1 MNISEKS
8 KRTYLFLGL
17 LFSTTLI
24 IAQEVVTAPVA
35 SPVAPASAPIY
46 EQLGVS
52 STTLFTVM
60 TIFTFLL
67 LAFMMSMANST
78 KNILK
83 YKQDLSKKNNTPKVL
98 LALVGL
104 FASSQAIAAP
114 TVAGE
119 SLIPF
124 SDTVF
129 WTYIAV
135 DIVLIMFI
143 IYFAGIVKGSIS
155 DVIVLRKMFRW
166 KKLGKTLTNYVPIEE
181 EASILLDHDYDG
193 IKELDNQLPPWWKY
207 GFYITI
213 VWAFVYFFYYQV
225 LEIGP
230 LQQAEYE
237 LEMEEG
243 ERQMAE
249 YKSLHPEMITAE
261 TAELLT
267 DAATLSAGREVFETY
282 CISCHMEKGMGG
294 VGPNLTDPFW
304 MYGSDITSVF
314 TTISEGKPQN
324 GMAAWKN
331 LLAADKIQAVSS
343 YVLQLDYIAP
353 PIGKEPQGTEE

>member
-1 MNISEKS
+1 MNISEKA
-8 KRTYLFLGL
+8 KKTYLFLGL
-17 LFSTTLI
+17 LFSTSLI
-24 IAQEVVTAPVA
+24 MAQDVVTAPA
-35 SPVAPASAPIY
+35 ANSVAPASAPIY

-83 YKQDLSKKNNTPKVL
+83 YKQDLTKKDNTPKAL
-98 LALVGL
+98 LALIGL
-104 FASSQAIAAP
+104 FVSSQAMAAP
-114 TVAGE
+114 AVQGA

-129 WTYIAV
+129 WTYIVV
-135 DIVLIMFI
+135 DVVLIMFI

-155 DVIVLRKMFRW
+155 DVIVLQKMFRW

-181 EASILLDHDYDG
+181 EGSILLDHDYDG

-207 GFYITI
+207 GFYLTI
-213 VWAFVYFFYYQV
+213 AWAFVYFFYYQI

-230 LQQAEYE
+230 LQEAEYAY
-237 LEMEEG
+237 EMEEG

-249 YKSLHPEMITAE
+249 YKALHPEMITAE

-267 DAATLSAGREVFETY
+267 DAATLSAGREVYEMY

-294 VGPNLTDPFW
+294 VGPNLTDNFW
-304 MYGSDITSVF
+304 LYGGDIKSVF

-331 LLAADKIQAVSS
+331 LLAADKIQAVAS

-353 PIGKEPQGTEE
+353 PTGKEPQGTEE

>member
-8 KRTYLFLGL
+8 KKTFLFLGL
-17 LFSTTLI
+17 MFSTLLI
-24 IAQEVVTAPVA
+24 KAQEVASAPAPV
-35 SPVAPASAPIY
+35 SVEAPSAPIY

-52 STTLFTVM
+52 STWLFIIMTAFTL
-60 TIFTFLL
+60 LL

-83 YKQDLSKKNNTPKVL
+83 FKQELSKKNNTPKIL

-104 FASSQAIAAP
+104 FVSTNSMAA
-114 TVAGE
+114 TAVTGQ

-124 SDTVF
+124 PDTIF
-129 WTYIAV
+129 WTYIVV
-135 DIVLIMFI
+135 DVVLIMFMV
-143 IYFAGIVKGSIS
+143 YFAGIVKGSIS

-181 EASILLDHDYDG
+181 EGSILLDHDYDG
-193 IKELDNQLPPWWKY
+193 IKELDNELPPWWKY

-225 LEIGP
+225 LKIGAI
-230 LQQAEYE
+230 QEEEYAQ
-237 LEMEEG
+237 EMAEG
-243 ERQMAE
+243 ERQIAE
-249 YKSLHPEMITAE
+249 YKALHPEMITAE
-261 TAELLT
+261 SVELLT
-267 DAATLSAGREVFETY
+267 DAGTISTGREVYNTY
-282 CISCHMEKGMGG
+282 CVSCHMDKGAGG

-304 MYGSDITSVF
+304 LYGGDIKSVF
-314 TTISEGKPQN
+314 TTISEGKPEN

-331 LLAADKIQAVSS
+331 LLAADKIQAAAC
-343 YVLQLDYIAP
+343 YVLQLNYIAP
-353 PIGKEPQGTEE
+353 PTGKEPQGVEQ